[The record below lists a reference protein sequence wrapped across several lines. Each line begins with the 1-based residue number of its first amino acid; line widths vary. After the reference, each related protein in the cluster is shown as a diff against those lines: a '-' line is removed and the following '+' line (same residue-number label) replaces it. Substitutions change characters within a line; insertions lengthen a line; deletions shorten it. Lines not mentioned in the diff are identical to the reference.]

1 MKNFLHR
8 SGQSVRLW
16 SYARAADMT
25 VQIRYGDHRME
36 TNIAVFKGKEIRKT
50 LHNKEW
56 WFVVEDVV
64 LALIDSSDPKQ
75 YIQRMK
81 QRDPELGKG
90 WVQIVHT
97 LLIDTPGGPQK
108 MNCANTEGVFRIIQS
123 IPSPKA
129 EPFKRWLAKVG
140 YERVQEIEDPEL
152 GTKRTRVLYKAK
164 GYSDDWIE
172 KRMRGIAIREEL
184 TDEWK
189 NRDVSHEK
197 EYAILSS
204 EIAKAAFGITQ
215 GKHKKIKGLKREN
228 LRDHMNDL
236 ELIFSMLGEAATTEI
251 TRVDDAKGFQESRH
265 AARKGGEVAGKAR
278 KDLEQKTGRRVVSRE
293 NYLTTPQG
301 IKKIERK

>member
-1 MKNFLHR
+1 
-8 SGQSVRLW
+8 
-16 SYARAADMT
+16 
-25 VQIRYGDHRME
+25 ME

-50 LHNKEW
+50 LHDNEW

-97 LLIDTPGGPQK
+97 LLIDTSGGPQK
-108 MNCANTEGVFRIIQS
+108 MICANTEGIFRIIQS

-152 GTKRTRVLYKAK
+152 GTKRTRALYKAK
-164 GYSDDWIE
+164 GYSEDWIE

-184 TDEWK
+184 TDEWR
-189 NRDVSHEK
+189 NRDVTREK
-197 EYAILSS
+197 EYAILTA
-204 EIAKAAFGITQ
+204 EIAKAAFGVTP
-215 GKHKKIKGLKREN
+215 GRHKKIKGLKREN
-228 LRDHMNDL
+228 LRDHMTDL

-251 TRVDDAKGFQESRH
+251 TRVDNAKGFQESRH
-265 AARKGGEVAGKAR
+265 SARKGGEVAGKAR
-278 KDLEQKTGRRVVSRE
+278 KDLEQKTGKRVVSRE
-293 NYLTTPQG
+293 NYLTTPHG
-301 IKKIERK
+301 MKKIERK